1 MWWCS
6 NKDVQLWCSGESSSE
21 DEAAYDEDDENA
33 ENNWRNDYP
42 DDDPMYFERLHLDD
56 YYSSDDD
63 GEYYFI
69 WWILGAVG
77 YLLSIKFTFTLG
89 TCEASRF
96 DSDGLIRK
104 FRIAAPATFAVV
116 P

>member
-1 MWWCS
+1 MEFWCD
-6 NKDVQLWCSGESSSE
+6 NESSE

-63 GEYYFI
+63 SEY
-69 WWILGAVG
+69 
-77 YLLSIKFTFTLG
+77 T
-89 TCEASRF
+89 
-96 DSDGLIRK
+96 
-104 FRIAAPATFAVV
+104 
-116 P
+116 